1 MNNLILSLSV
11 EARMIIAEIIALIG
25 LTIIIAIYSNN
36 KIKHLN
42 DKTFYLYNAKNTH
55 TAKIKLSLL
64 PILVFIISLIL
75 ISVQI
80 AFSWDNLLAKNE
92 TINTSQTIASTSQ
105 QEVQNTTQKNNS
117 ETDTTKLNT
126 KNETTNNITT
136 TPSQTQNKTTENKIL
151 ENKTTESKPANTEKE
166 NKATT
171 SQTSTSNEKSIAYLT
186 FDDGPSSITH
196 SVLDILKKYNV
207 KATFF
212 VINSGNYNKA
222 TLQRE
227 VNEGHTIGLHAYD
240 HNYAIAYKDDN
251 SYLDGIDKLRAK
263 VKADTGF
270 DSHYIRFPGG
280 SSNTISKRYS
290 KGIMS
295 RITKTA
301 KQRGY
306 KYYDWNVD
314 DDDAGRARTADDC
327 YNNVIK
333 ELRPNRSNIVLMH
346 DFGTNKKILEALP
359 RIIEYCQKNGYKM
372 LPIDDNTP
380 EIHHGISN

>member
-80 AFSWDNLLAKNE
+80 AFSWNNLLAKNE

-105 QEVQNTTQKNNS
+105 QEVQNTTKITKS
-117 ETDTTKLNT
+117 ETNNT
-126 KNETTNNITT
+126 PATIDNNKNTTNTT
-136 TPSQTQNKTTENKIL
+136 ETQSKPTENKTN
-151 ENKTTESKPANTEKE
+151 ENKTQTNKVSENKTSESKT
-166 NKATT
+166 TT
-171 SQTSTSNEKSIAYLT
+171 SNGKSIAYLT
-186 FDDGPSSITH
+186 FDDGPSSITN

-212 VINSGNYNKA
+212 VINSGSYNKT

-327 YNNVIK
+327 YNNVVK
-333 ELRPNRSNIVLMH
+333 ELSPNRSNIVLMH
-346 DFGTNKKILEALP
+346 DFGTNKKILDALP
-359 RIIEYCQKNGYKM
+359 RIIEYCQKNGYTM

>member
-80 AFSWDNLLAKNE
+80 AFSWNNLLAKNE

-105 QEVQNTTQKNNS
+105 QEVQNTTKITKS
-117 ETDTTKLNT
+117 ETNNT
-126 KNETTNNITT
+126 PATIDNNKNTTNTT
-136 TPSQTQNKTTENKIL
+136 ETQSKPTENKTN
-151 ENKTTESKPANTEKE
+151 ENKTQTNKVSENKTSESKT
-166 NKATT
+166 TT
-171 SQTSTSNEKSIAYLT
+171 SNGKSIAYLT
-186 FDDGPSSITH
+186 FDDGPSSITN

-212 VINSGNYNKA
+212 VINSGSYNKT

-327 YNNVIK
+327 YNNVVK

-359 RIIEYCQKNGYKM
+359 RIIEYCQKNGYTM

>member
-42 DKTFYLYNAKNTH
+42 DKTFYLYDVKNTH

-92 TINTSQTIASTSQ
+92 TINNSQTIASTSQ
-105 QEVQNTTQKNNS
+105 QEVQNPTKIAKS
-117 ETDTTKLNT
+117 ETNT
-126 KNETTNNITT
+126 TTNTINNNTSTTNTTETQSKITETKTNENKTQTNKISENKTDESKT
-136 TPSQTQNKTTENKIL
+136 TPSNG
-151 ENKTTESKPANTEKE
+151 
-166 NKATT
+166 
-171 SQTSTSNEKSIAYLT
+171 KSIAYLT

-212 VINSGNYNKA
+212 VINSGNYNKE

-359 RIIEYCQKNGYKM
+359 RIIEYCQKNGYTM

>member
-42 DKTFYLYNAKNTH
+42 DKTFYLYDVKNTH

-105 QEVQNTTQKNNS
+105 QEIQNTTQKNNS

-171 SQTSTSNEKSIAYLT
+171 SQTTTTNEKSIAYLT

>member
-80 AFSWDNLLAKNE
+80 AFSWNNLLAKNE

-105 QEVQNTTQKNNS
+105 QEVQNTTK
-117 ETDTTKLNT
+117 TTKSEANNT
-126 KNETTNNITT
+126 QATIDNNTNTTNTT
-136 TPSQTQNKTTENKIL
+136 ETQSKPTENKTN
-151 ENKTTESKPANTEKE
+151 ENKTQTNKVSENKTAESKT
-166 NKATT
+166 TT
-171 SQTSTSNEKSIAYLT
+171 SNGKSIAYLT
-186 FDDGPSSITH
+186 FDDGPSSITN

-212 VINSGNYNKA
+212 VINSGSYNKT

-314 DDDAGRARTADDC
+314 DDDAGSARTADDC
-327 YNNVIK
+327 YNNVVK

-359 RIIEYCQKNGYKM
+359 RIIEYCQKNGYTM

>member
-42 DKTFYLYNAKNTH
+42 DKTFYLYNAKNKHNT
-55 TAKIKLSLL
+55 KIKLSLL

-80 AFSWDNLLAKNE
+80 AFSWNNLLAKNE

-105 QEVQNTTQKNNS
+105 QEVQNTTKS
-117 ETDTTKLNT
+117 ETNNPPATIANNT
-126 KNETTNNITT
+126 NTTN
-136 TPSQTQNKTTENKIL
+136 TTETQSKPA
-151 ENKTTESKPANTEKE
+151 ENKTNENKTQTNKVSENKTAESK
-166 NKATT
+166 TT
-171 SQTSTSNEKSIAYLT
+171 ASNGKSIAYLT
-186 FDDGPSSITH
+186 FDDGPSNITN
-196 SVLDILKKYNV
+196 SVLDILKKHNV

-212 VINSGNYNKA
+212 VINSGSYNKT

-314 DDDAGRARTADDC
+314 DDDAGSARTADDC
-327 YNNVIK
+327 YNNVVK

-359 RIIEYCQKNGYKM
+359 RIIEYCQKNGYTM

>member
-105 QEVQNTTQKNNS
+105 QEVQNTTKITKS
-117 ETDTTKLNT
+117 ETNNT
-126 KNETTNNITT
+126 PATIDNNKNTTNTT
-136 TPSQTQNKTTENKIL
+136 ETQSKPTENKTN
-151 ENKTTESKPANTEKE
+151 ENKTQTNKVSENKTSESKT
-166 NKATT
+166 TT
-171 SQTSTSNEKSIAYLT
+171 SNGKSIAYLT
-186 FDDGPSSITH
+186 FDDGPSSITN

-212 VINSGNYNKA
+212 VINSGSYNKT

-327 YNNVIK
+327 YNNVVK
-333 ELRPNRSNIVLMH
+333 ELSPNRSNIVLMH
-346 DFGTNKKILEALP
+346 DFGTNKKILDALP
-359 RIIEYCQKNGYKM
+359 RIIEYCQKNGYTM

>member
-25 LTIIIAIYSNN
+25 LTIIITIYSNN

-80 AFSWDNLLAKNE
+80 AFSWNNLLAKNE

-105 QEVQNTTQKNNS
+105 QEVQNTTKITKS
-117 ETDTTKLNT
+117 ETNNT
-126 KNETTNNITT
+126 PATIDNNKNTTNTT
-136 TPSQTQNKTTENKIL
+136 ETQSKPTENKTN
-151 ENKTTESKPANTEKE
+151 ENKTQTNKVSENKTSESKT
-166 NKATT
+166 TT
-171 SQTSTSNEKSIAYLT
+171 SNGKSIAYLT
-186 FDDGPSSITH
+186 FDDGPSSITN

-212 VINSGNYNKA
+212 VINSGSYNKT

-327 YNNVIK
+327 YNNVVR

-359 RIIEYCQKNGYKM
+359 RIIEYCQKNGYTM

>member
-64 PILVFIISLIL
+64 PILFFIISLIL

-80 AFSWDNLLAKNE
+80 AFSWNNLLAKNE

-105 QEVQNTTQKNNS
+105 QEVQNTTKS
-117 ETDTTKLNT
+117 ETNNTPATIANNTNTTNT
-126 KNETTNNITT
+126 NETQSK
-136 TPSQTQNKTTENKIL
+136 PTENKTN
-151 ENKTTESKPANTEKE
+151 ENKTQTNKVSENKTAESK
-166 NKATT
+166 TT
-171 SQTSTSNEKSIAYLT
+171 ASNGKSIAYLT
-186 FDDGPSSITH
+186 FDDGPSSITN

-212 VINSGNYNKA
+212 VINSGSYNKT

-270 DSHYIRFPGG
+270 DSHYIRFQGG
-280 SSNTISKRYS
+280 SSNTITKRYS

-327 YNNVIK
+327 YNNVVR
-333 ELRPNRSNIVLMH
+333 ELSPNRSNIVLMH
-346 DFGTNKKILEALP
+346 DFGTNKKILDALP
-359 RIIEYCQKNGYKM
+359 RIIEYCQKNGYTM

>member
-11 EARMIIAEIIALIG
+11 ETRMIIAEIIALIG

-80 AFSWDNLLAKNE
+80 AFSWNNLLAKNE

-105 QEVQNTTQKNNS
+105 QEVQNTTKITKSEINN
-117 ETDTTKLNT
+117 TPATIDNNT
-126 KNETTNNITT
+126 NTTNTT
-136 TPSQTQNKTTENKIL
+136 ETQSKPTENKTN
-151 ENKTTESKPANTEKE
+151 ENKTQTNKVSENKTAESKT
-166 NKATT
+166 TT
-171 SQTSTSNEKSIAYLT
+171 SNGKSIAYLT
-186 FDDGPSSITH
+186 FDDGPSSITN

-212 VINSGNYNKA
+212 VINSGSYNKT

-314 DDDAGRARTADDC
+314 DDDAGSARTADDC
-327 YNNVIK
+327 YNNVVR

-346 DFGTNKKILEALP
+346 DFGTNKKILDALP
-359 RIIEYCQKNGYKM
+359 RIIEYCQKNGYTM

>member
-80 AFSWDNLLAKNE
+80 AFSWNNLLAKNE

-105 QEVQNTTQKNNS
+105 QEVQNTTKSTKS
-117 ETDTTKLNT
+117 ETNNT
-126 KNETTNNITT
+126 PATIDNNKNTTNTT
-136 TPSQTQNKTTENKIL
+136 ETQAKPTENKTN
-151 ENKTTESKPANTEKE
+151 ENKTQTNKVSENKTAESKT
-166 NKATT
+166 TT
-171 SQTSTSNEKSIAYLT
+171 SNGKSIAYLT
-186 FDDGPSSITH
+186 FDDGPSSITN

-212 VINSGNYNKA
+212 VINSGSYNKT

-327 YNNVIK
+327 YNNVVR

-359 RIIEYCQKNGYKM
+359 RIIEYCQKNGYTM

>member
-64 PILVFIISLIL
+64 PIFVFIISLIL
-75 ISVQI
+75 ISIQI
-80 AFSWDNLLAKNE
+80 AFSWNNLLAKNE

-105 QEVQNTTQKNNS
+105 QEVQNTTKITKS
-117 ETDTTKLNT
+117 ETNNT
-126 KNETTNNITT
+126 PATIDNNTNTTN
-136 TPSQTQNKTTENKIL
+136 TTETQSKPA
-151 ENKTTESKPANTEKE
+151 ENKTNENKTQTNKVSENKTAESK
-166 NKATT
+166 TT
-171 SQTSTSNEKSIAYLT
+171 ASNGKSIAYLT
-186 FDDGPSSITH
+186 FDDGPSSITN

-212 VINSGNYNKA
+212 VINSGSYNKT

-314 DDDAGRARTADDC
+314 DDDAGSARTADDC
-327 YNNVIK
+327 YNNVVK

-359 RIIEYCQKNGYKM
+359 RIIEYCQKNGYTM

>member
-64 PILVFIISLIL
+64 PILFFIISLIL

-80 AFSWDNLLAKNE
+80 AFSWNNLLAKNE
-92 TINTSQTIASTSQ
+92 TTNTSQTIASTSQ
-105 QEVQNTTQKNNS
+105 QEVQNTTKTTKS
-117 ETDTTKLNT
+117 ETNNT
-126 KNETTNNITT
+126 PATIDNNKNTTNTT
-136 TPSQTQNKTTENKIL
+136 ETQAKPTENKTN
-151 ENKTTESKPANTEKE
+151 ENKTQTNKVSENKTAESKT
-166 NKATT
+166 TT
-171 SQTSTSNEKSIAYLT
+171 SNGKSIAYLT
-186 FDDGPSSITH
+186 FDDGPSSITN

-212 VINSGNYNKA
+212 VINSGSYNKT

-327 YNNVIK
+327 YNNVVR
-333 ELRPNRSNIVLMH
+333 ELRSNRSNIVLMH

-359 RIIEYCQKNGYKM
+359 RIIEYCQKNGYTM

>member
-80 AFSWDNLLAKNE
+80 AFSWNNLLAKNE
-92 TINTSQTIASTSQ
+92 TTNTSQTIASTSQ
-105 QEVQNTTQKNNS
+105 QEVQNTTKTTKS
-117 ETDTTKLNT
+117 ETNNT
-126 KNETTNNITT
+126 PATIDNNKNTTNTT
-136 TPSQTQNKTTENKIL
+136 ETQAKPTENKTN
-151 ENKTTESKPANTEKE
+151 ENKTQTNKVSENKTAESKT
-166 NKATT
+166 TT
-171 SQTSTSNEKSIAYLT
+171 SNGKSIAYLT
-186 FDDGPSSITH
+186 FDDGPSSITN

-212 VINSGNYNKA
+212 VINSGSYNKT

-314 DDDAGRARTADDC
+314 DDDAGSARTADDC
-327 YNNVIK
+327 YNNVVR

-359 RIIEYCQKNGYKM
+359 RIIEYCQKNGYTM

>member
-80 AFSWDNLLAKNE
+80 AFSWNNLLAKND

-105 QEVQNTTQKNNS
+105 QEVQNTTKITKSEINN
-117 ETDTTKLNT
+117 TPATIDNNT
-126 KNETTNNITT
+126 NTTNTT
-136 TPSQTQNKTTENKIL
+136 ETQSKPTENKTN
-151 ENKTTESKPANTEKE
+151 ENKTQTNKVSENKTAESKT
-166 NKATT
+166 TT
-171 SQTSTSNEKSIAYLT
+171 SNGKSIAYLT
-186 FDDGPSSITH
+186 FDDGPSSITN

-212 VINSGNYNKA
+212 VINSGSYNKT

-314 DDDAGRARTADDC
+314 DDDAGSARTADDC
-327 YNNVIK
+327 YNNVVK

-359 RIIEYCQKNGYKM
+359 RIIEYCQKNGYTM

>member
-42 DKTFYLYNAKNTH
+42 DKTFYLYNTKNTH

-80 AFSWDNLLAKNE
+80 AFSWNNLLAKNE

-105 QEVQNTTQKNNS
+105 QEVQNTTKVTKS
-117 ETDTTKLNT
+117 ETNNT
-126 KNETTNNITT
+126 PATIANNTNTTNT
-136 TPSQTQNKTTENKIL
+136 NKTQSTPTENKTNENKTQTNKVS
-151 ENKTTESKPANTEKE
+151 ENKTTESKT
-166 NKATT
+166 TT
-171 SQTSTSNEKSIAYLT
+171 SNGKSIAYLT
-186 FDDGPSSITH
+186 FDDGPSSITN

-212 VINSGNYNKA
+212 VINSGSYNKT

-327 YNNVIK
+327 YNNVVK
-333 ELRPNRSNIVLMH
+333 ELSPNRSNIVLMH
-346 DFGTNKKILEALP
+346 DFGTNKKILDALP
-359 RIIEYCQKNGYKM
+359 RIIEYCQKNGYTM

>member
-36 KIKHLN
+36 KIKNLN
-42 DKTFYLYNAKNTH
+42 DKTFYLYDVKNTH

-80 AFSWDNLLAKNE
+80 AFSWNNLLAKNE
-92 TINTSQTIASTSQ
+92 TTNTSQTIASTSQ
-105 QEVQNTTQKNNS
+105 QEVQNQAQIAKS
-117 ETDTTKLNT
+117 ETNTTPTTINNNT
-126 KNETTNNITT
+126 STTNTT
-136 TPSQTQNKTTENKIL
+136 ETQSKTTETKPNENKATENKTQTNKIN
-151 ENKTTESKPANTEKE
+151 ENKTTESK
-166 NKATT
+166 TT
-171 SQTSTSNEKSIAYLT
+171 TTNEKSIAYLT

>member
-42 DKTFYLYNAKNTH
+42 DKTFYLYNAKNKHNT
-55 TAKIKLSLL
+55 KIKLSLL

-80 AFSWDNLLAKNE
+80 AFSWDHIIAKNE
-92 TINTSQTIASTSQ
+92 TINTSQTIASSSQ
-105 QEVQNTTQKNNS
+105 QEVQNTTKITKS
-117 ETDTTKLNT
+117 ETNNT
-126 KNETTNNITT
+126 PATIANNTNTTN
-136 TPSQTQNKTTENKIL
+136 TTETQSKPA
-151 ENKTTESKPANTEKE
+151 ENKTNENKTQTNKVSENKTAESK
-166 NKATT
+166 TT
-171 SQTSTSNEKSIAYLT
+171 ASNGKSIAYLT
-186 FDDGPSSITH
+186 FDDGPSSITN

-212 VINSGNYNKA
+212 VINSGSYNKT

-314 DDDAGRARTADDC
+314 DDDAGSARTADDC
-327 YNNVIK
+327 YNNVVR

-359 RIIEYCQKNGYKM
+359 RIIEYCQKNGYTM

>member
-36 KIKHLN
+36 KFKHLN
-42 DKTFYLYNAKNTH
+42 DKTFYLYNAKNKHNT
-55 TAKIKLSLL
+55 KIKLSLL

-80 AFSWDNLLAKNE
+80 AFSWNNLLAKNE

-105 QEVQNTTQKNNS
+105 QEVQNTTKS
-117 ETDTTKLNT
+117 ETNNT
-126 KNETTNNITT
+126 PATIDNNTNTTNTIE
-136 TPSQTQNKTTENKIL
+136 TQSKPA
-151 ENKTTESKPANTEKE
+151 ENKTNENKTQTNKVSENKTAESK
-166 NKATT
+166 TT
-171 SQTSTSNEKSIAYLT
+171 ASNGKSIAYLT
-186 FDDGPSSITH
+186 FDDGPSSITN

-212 VINSGNYNKA
+212 VINSGSYNKT

-314 DDDAGRARTADDC
+314 DDDAGSARTADDC
-327 YNNVIK
+327 YNNVVR

-346 DFGTNKKILEALP
+346 DFGTNKKIIEALP
-359 RIIEYCQKNGYKM
+359 RIIEYCQKNGYTM

>member
-80 AFSWDNLLAKNE
+80 AFSWNNLLAKNE

-105 QEVQNTTQKNNS
+105 QEVQNTTKS
-117 ETDTTKLNT
+117 ETNNT
-126 KNETTNNITT
+126 PATIDNNKNTTNTT
-136 TPSQTQNKTTENKIL
+136 ETQSKPTENKTN
-151 ENKTTESKPANTEKE
+151 ENKTQTNKVSENKTAESKT
-166 NKATT
+166 TT
-171 SQTSTSNEKSIAYLT
+171 SNGKSIAYLT
-186 FDDGPSSITH
+186 FDDGPSSITN

-212 VINSGNYNKA
+212 VINSGSYNKT

-314 DDDAGRARTADDC
+314 DDDAGSARTADDC
-327 YNNVIK
+327 YNNVVK

-359 RIIEYCQKNGYKM
+359 RIIEYCQKNGYTM

>member
-64 PILVFIISLIL
+64 PILFFIISLIL

-80 AFSWDNLLAKNE
+80 AFSWNNLLAKNE

-105 QEVQNTTQKNNS
+105 QEVQNTTKS
-117 ETDTTKLNT
+117 ETNNTQATIANNTNTTNT
-126 KNETTNNITT
+126 NETQSK
-136 TPSQTQNKTTENKIL
+136 PTENKTN
-151 ENKTTESKPANTEKE
+151 ENKTQTNKVSENKTAESK
-166 NKATT
+166 TT
-171 SQTSTSNEKSIAYLT
+171 ASNGKSIAYLT
-186 FDDGPSSITH
+186 FDDGPSSITN

-212 VINSGNYNKA
+212 VINSGSYNKT

-327 YNNVIK
+327 YNNVVR
-333 ELRPNRSNIVLMH
+333 ELSPNRSNIVLMH
-346 DFGTNKKILEALP
+346 DFGTNKKILDALP
-359 RIIEYCQKNGYKM
+359 RIIEYCQKNGYTM

>member
-80 AFSWDNLLAKNE
+80 AFSWNNLLAKNE
-92 TINTSQTIASTSQ
+92 TTNTSQTIASTSQ
-105 QEVQNTTQKNNS
+105 QEVQNTTKS
-117 ETDTTKLNT
+117 ETNNT
-126 KNETTNNITT
+126 PATIDNNKNITNT
-136 TPSQTQNKTTENKIL
+136 TETQAKPTENKTN
-151 ENKTTESKPANTEKE
+151 ENKTQTNKVSE
-166 NKATT
+166 NKTADSKTTT
-171 SQTSTSNEKSIAYLT
+171 SNGKSIAYLT
-186 FDDGPSSITH
+186 FDDGPSSITN

-212 VINSGNYNKA
+212 VINSGSYNKT

-327 YNNVIK
+327 YNNVVK

-359 RIIEYCQKNGYKM
+359 RIIEYCQKNGYTM

>member
-42 DKTFYLYNAKNTH
+42 DKTFYLYDVKNTH
-55 TAKIKLSLL
+55 TTKIKLSLL

-80 AFSWDNLLAKNE
+80 AFSWDHLLAKNE

-105 QEVQNTTQKNNS
+105 QEVQNPTKIAKAETNTTTTTINNNTS
-117 ETDTTKLNT
+117 TTNTAEAQSKTTETKT
-126 KNETTNNITT
+126 NENKTQTNNISENKTDESKT
-136 TPSQTQNKTTENKIL
+136 TPSNG
-151 ENKTTESKPANTEKE
+151 
-166 NKATT
+166 
-171 SQTSTSNEKSIAYLT
+171 KSIAYLT

>member
-80 AFSWDNLLAKNE
+80 AFSWNNLLAKNE
-92 TINTSQTIASTSQ
+92 TTNTSQTIASTSQ
-105 QEVQNTTQKNNS
+105 QEVQNTTKTTKS
-117 ETDTTKLNT
+117 ETNNT
-126 KNETTNNITT
+126 PATIDNNKNTTNTT
-136 TPSQTQNKTTENKIL
+136 ETQSRPTENKTN
-151 ENKTTESKPANTEKE
+151 ENKTQTNKISENKTAESKT
-166 NKATT
+166 TT
-171 SQTSTSNEKSIAYLT
+171 SNGKSIAYLT
-186 FDDGPSSITH
+186 FDDGPSSITN

-212 VINSGNYNKA
+212 VINSGSYNKT

-327 YNNVIK
+327 YNNVVR

-359 RIIEYCQKNGYKM
+359 RIIEYCQKNGYTM

>member
-1 MNNLILSLSV
+1 M
-11 EARMIIAEIIALIG
+11 
-25 LTIIIAIYSNN
+25 
-36 KIKHLN
+36 
-42 DKTFYLYNAKNTH
+42 
-55 TAKIKLSLL
+55 
-64 PILVFIISLIL
+64 
-75 ISVQI
+75 
-80 AFSWDNLLAKNE
+80 
-92 TINTSQTIASTSQ
+92 
-105 QEVQNTTQKNNS
+105 
-117 ETDTTKLNT
+117 
-126 KNETTNNITT
+126 
-136 TPSQTQNKTTENKIL
+136 

-171 SQTSTSNEKSIAYLT
+171 SQTTTSNGKSIAYLT

>member
-36 KIKHLN
+36 KIKNLN
-42 DKTFYLYNAKNTH
+42 DKTFYLYDVKNTH

-105 QEVQNTTQKNNS
+105 QEVQNQAQIAKS
-117 ETDTTKLNT
+117 ETNTTPITINNNT
-126 KNETTNNITT
+126 STTNTT
-136 TPSQTQNKTTENKIL
+136 ETQSKTTETKPNENKATENKTQTNKIN
-151 ENKTTESKPANTEKE
+151 ENKTTESK
-166 NKATT
+166 TT
-171 SQTSTSNEKSIAYLT
+171 TTNEKSIAYLT

>member
-80 AFSWDNLLAKNE
+80 AFSWNNLLAKNE
-92 TINTSQTIASTSQ
+92 TINTSQTITSTSQ
-105 QEVQNTTQKNNS
+105 QEVQNTTKITKS
-117 ETDTTKLNT
+117 ETNNT
-126 KNETTNNITT
+126 PAAIDNNTNTTNTT
-136 TPSQTQNKTTENKIL
+136 EAQSKLTANKTNENKIS
-151 ENKTTESKPANTEKE
+151 ENKTAESKT
-166 NKATT
+166 TT
-171 SQTSTSNEKSIAYLT
+171 SNGKSIAYLT
-186 FDDGPSSITH
+186 FDDGPSSITN

-212 VINSGNYNKA
+212 VINSGSYNKT

-327 YNNVIK
+327 YNNVVR
-333 ELRPNRSNIVLMH
+333 ELRSNRSNIVLMH

-359 RIIEYCQKNGYKM
+359 RIIEYCQKNGYTM

>member
-42 DKTFYLYNAKNTH
+42 DKTFYLYDVKNTH

-80 AFSWDNLLAKNE
+80 AFSWNNLLAKNE
-92 TINTSQTIASTSQ
+92 TINTSQTITSTSQ
-105 QEVQNTTQKNNS
+105 QEVQNTTKITKS
-117 ETDTTKLNT
+117 ETNNT
-126 KNETTNNITT
+126 PAAIDNNTNTTNTT
-136 TPSQTQNKTTENKIL
+136 ETQSKLTANKTNENKIS
-151 ENKTTESKPANTEKE
+151 ENKTAESKT
-166 NKATT
+166 TT
-171 SQTSTSNEKSIAYLT
+171 SNGKSIAYLT
-186 FDDGPSSITH
+186 FDDGPSSITN

-212 VINSGNYNKA
+212 VINSGSYNKT

-327 YNNVIK
+327 YNNVVR
-333 ELRPNRSNIVLMH
+333 ELRSNRSNIVLMH

-359 RIIEYCQKNGYKM
+359 RIIEYCQKNGYTM

>member
-42 DKTFYLYNAKNTH
+42 DKTFYLYDVKNTH

-105 QEVQNTTQKNNS
+105 QEVQNPTKITKS
-117 ETDTTKLNT
+117 ETNTTPTTINNNT
-126 KNETTNNITT
+126 STTNTT
-136 TPSQTQNKTTENKIL
+136 ETQSKTTETKPNENKTTENKTQTNKIS
-151 ENKTTESKPANTEKE
+151 ENKTTESK
-166 NKATT
+166 TT
-171 SQTSTSNEKSIAYLT
+171 TTNEKSIAYLT

>member
-80 AFSWDNLLAKNE
+80 AFSWNNLLAKNE

-105 QEVQNTTQKNNS
+105 QEVQNTTKITKS
-117 ETDTTKLNT
+117 ETNNT
-126 KNETTNNITT
+126 PATIDNNKNTTNTT
-136 TPSQTQNKTTENKIL
+136 ETQSKPTENKTN
-151 ENKTTESKPANTEKE
+151 ENKTQTNKVSENKTSESKT
-166 NKATT
+166 TT
-171 SQTSTSNEKSIAYLT
+171 SNGKSIAYLT
-186 FDDGPSSITH
+186 FDDGPSSITN

-212 VINSGNYNKA
+212 VINSGSYNKT

-327 YNNVIK
+327 YNNVVK

-359 RIIEYCQKNGYKM
+359 RIIEYCQKNGYTT